1 MNHFN
6 KFCISPLCTIDHWV
20 SGKVS
25 AACNNIIKN
34 TSLRIQM
41 RTMSDESWWLG
52 CSWPEGKEGLVLPP
66 HSPPPPTTFEATMA
80 SPWSQHRPTKSR
92 HGVLLGEHNIRVC
105 FHFFQFWCFG
115 ILFLRRYC
123 YTPVWAL
130 KNGRSGN
137 VGPWVLKSLKEDKA
151 WEGEKQEQDD
161 KKKFFSF
168 AIILDDRVSLIYE
181 GNISSKFHLT
191 CQKWR
196 APLPDRSSRCNEKP
210 ANFAQE
216 KKELYV
222 VWQRIFCPLLCF
234 IIWILCEYSKKW
246 VRPILS

>member
-92 HGVLLGEHNIRVC
+92 HWVLLGEYNVRVC
-105 FHFFQFWCFG
+105 FTFFNSD
-115 ILFLRRYC
+115 
-123 YTPVWAL
+123 V
-130 KNGRSGN
+130 S
-137 VGPWVLKSLKEDKA
+137 E
-151 WEGEKQEQDD
+151 
-161 KKKFFSF
+161 FSF
-168 AIILDDRVSLIYE
+168 CVDIAT
-181 GNISSKFHLT
+181 HLSGH
-191 CQKWR
+191 WR
-196 APLPDRSSRCNEKP
+196 MGGVEMSDPEFWKVWKRTKLERERNKNRTTKRSSS
-210 ANFAQE
+210 ALQSFWMTGY
-216 KKELYV
+216 L
-222 VWQRIFCPLLCF
+222 
-234 IIWILCEYSKKW
+234 
-246 VRPILS
+246 

>member
-92 HGVLLGEHNIRVC
+92 HWVLLGEYNVRVC
-105 FHFFQFWCFG
+105 FTFFNSWCFG

-137 VGPWVLKSLKEDKA
+137 AGPWVLNSLKEDKT
-151 WEGEKQEQDD
+151 WDSKRGRETRTGWQKEVLQLCNHFGWQGI
-161 KKKFFSF
+161 S
-168 AIILDDRVSLIYE
+168 
-181 GNISSKFHLT
+181 NIGG
-191 CQKWR
+191 
-196 APLPDRSSRCNEKP
+196 
-210 ANFAQE
+210 
-216 KKELYV
+216 
-222 VWQRIFCPLLCF
+222 
-234 IIWILCEYSKKW
+234 
-246 VRPILS
+246 